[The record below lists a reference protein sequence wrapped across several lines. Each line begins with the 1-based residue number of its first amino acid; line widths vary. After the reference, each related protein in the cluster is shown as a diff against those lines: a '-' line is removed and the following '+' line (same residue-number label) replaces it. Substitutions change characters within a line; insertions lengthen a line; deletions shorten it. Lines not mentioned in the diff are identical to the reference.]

1 MVDENAADNQVT
13 RSGERAA
20 MGRRITH
27 LTVVVACLAVVLF
40 AVPLAAVAS
49 AYLLGDERAE
59 LERAADVAAITAA
72 AQIGA
77 GRPVITLVG
86 AGRDPAAQLA
96 LYDEAGH
103 RLLGD
108 GPALADDVVRAAGA
122 AIGGD
127 APIDGNAGPD
137 LVVAVPV
144 SGVDSPPMTVRAATS
159 RWEVYCN
166 VGMVGLAMVAL
177 AVLALGTAWFFAR
190 RLSERLTRPLAA
202 LSHAAR
208 RLGDG
213 DFTARGPVSGIIE
226 IDGVGRA
233 LADTADRI
241 DRVLARERAFSADVS
256 HQLRTPL
263 AGLRLGLE
271 AAWEDPTTT
280 DLRAAVGTAIAAAD
294 RLHTIVE
301 DLLALA
307 RDTHRTGV
315 PLDLDQLV
323 AGTRDRWQDT
333 FAAAGRSLTIHR
345 DEEAPPSR
353 ASAAAVGQIIDVLVD
368 NALTHGRG
376 AVTVTLREAAGALAV
391 DVADEGPG
399 VSAGASLFTRR
410 SPGAAGHGIGL
421 ALARDLAEAE
431 DGRLQLSRPS
441 PPKFTLL
448 LPAGTE
454 AQCADPASVLSPRPS
469 R

>member
-1 MVDENAADNQVT
+1 
-13 RSGERAA
+13 

-59 LERAADVAAITAA
+59 LERAADVAAITVA

-77 GRPVITLVG
+77 GRPVTTLVG
-86 AGRDPAAQLA
+86 AGRDPNAQLA
-96 LYDEAGH
+96 LYDEAGR

-127 APIDGNAGPD
+127 APVDGNAGPD

-159 RWEVYCN
+159 RWEVYRN
-166 VGMVGLAMVAL
+166 VGVVGLGMVAL

-190 RLSERLTRPLAA
+190 RLSERLARPLAA
-202 LSHAAR
+202 LSQAAR

-213 DFTARGPVSGIIE
+213 DFTARGPVSGIPE

-271 AAWEDPTTT
+271 AAWEGPGT
-280 DLRAAVGTAIAAAD
+280 DLRAAIGTAIAAAD
-294 RLHTIVE
+294 RLHAIVD

-323 AGTRDRWQDT
+323 ADTRDRWQDT
-333 FAAAGRSLTIHR
+333 FAAVQRGLIICR
-345 DEEAPPSR
+345 DAEAPTSR
-353 ASAAAVGQIIDVLVD
+353 ASAAAVGQIIDVLLD

-376 AVTVTLREAAGALAV
+376 AVTVTLRDAAGALAV
-391 DVADEGPG
+391 DVGDDGPG
-399 VSAGASLFTRR
+399 VSAGAALFTRR
-410 SPGAAGHGIGL
+410 SPRAAGHGIGL

-454 AQCADPASVLSPRPS
+454 AQCADPAPALSPPPNR
-469 R
+469 

>member
-1 MVDENAADNQVT
+1 
-13 RSGERAA
+13 

-27 LTVVVACLAVVLF
+27 LIVVVACLAVVLF

-59 LERAADVAAITAA
+59 LERAADIAAITVA

-77 GRPVITLVG
+77 GRPVTTLVG

-96 LYDEAGH
+96 LYDEAGR
-103 RLLGD
+103 RLLGE
-108 GPALADDVVRAAGA
+108 GPASADEIVRGAGA

-127 APIDGNAGPD
+127 APVDGTVGD
-137 LVVAVPV
+137 ELVVAVPV

-159 RWEVYCN
+159 RWEVYRS
-166 VGMVGLAMVAL
+166 VGVVGLGMLLL
-177 AVLALGTAWFFAR
+177 AVLALATAWFFAR

-202 LSHAAR
+202 LSRAAR

-213 DFTARGPVSGIIE
+213 DFTARGPVSGIPE

-233 LADTADRI
+233 LDDTADRI

-271 AAWEDPTTT
+271 AAWETPGT
-280 DLRAAVGTAIAAAD
+280 DLHAAVGTAIGAAD
-294 RLHTIVE
+294 RLHAIVE

-323 AGTRDRWQDT
+323 ANTRDRWQGS
-333 FAAAGRSLTIHR
+333 FAAAARGLIIHR
-345 DEEAPPSR
+345 DQEAPPSR

-391 DVADEGPG
+391 DVVDEGPG
-399 VSAGASLFTRR
+399 VSAEASLFTRR

-441 PPKFTLL
+441 PPTFTLL
-448 LPAGTE
+448 LPVSTE
-454 AQCADPASVLSPRPS
+454 AEGADPVPVRSAVS